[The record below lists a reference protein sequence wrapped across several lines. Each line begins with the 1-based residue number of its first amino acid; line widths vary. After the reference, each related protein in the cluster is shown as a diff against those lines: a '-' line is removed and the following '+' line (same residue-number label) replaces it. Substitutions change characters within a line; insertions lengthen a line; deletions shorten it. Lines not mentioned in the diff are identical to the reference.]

1 MYFAAMRQKPLILVS
16 ACLCLLVTVSSC
28 HRKSVPEKSTGGKTS
43 GSTSSS
49 SGKMTKQT
57 GKASYYA
64 DKFDGR
70 KTANGEIFSQKKL
83 TAAHRTLPFGT
94 MVTVKNLANGKSV
107 TVRINDRGP
116 FAGNRLIDLSR
127 AAANAIDMVKQGVVS
142 VEIAY
147 RK

>member
-1 MYFAAMRQKPLILVS
+1 MYFAAMRQKPLILIS
-16 ACLCLLVTVSSC
+16 ALCLVITISSC
-28 HRKSVPEKSTGGKTS
+28 HRKSVPEKSTGGNTS

-49 SGKMTKQT
+49 GKMTRQT

-94 MVTVKNLANGKSV
+94 MVTVKNLANGKTV

-116 FAGNRLIDLSR
+116 FAENRLIDLSR

>member
-1 MYFAAMRQKPLILVS
+1 MRQKPLILIS
-16 ACLCLLVTVSSC
+16 ALCLVITVSSC
-28 HRKSVPEKSTGGKTS
+28 HRKSVPEKSS
-43 GSTSSS
+43 GSTSSPT
-49 SGKMTKQT
+49 SGKMTRQT

-94 MVTVKNLANGKSV
+94 MVIVKNLANGKTV

-116 FAGNRLIDLSR
+116 FAENRIIDLSR

-147 RK
+147 KK

>member
-1 MYFAAMRQKPLILVS
+1 
-16 ACLCLLVTVSSC
+16 
-28 HRKSVPEKSTGGKTS
+28 
-43 GSTSSS
+43 
-49 SGKMTKQT
+49 MTKQT

>member
-1 MYFAAMRQKPLILVS
+1 MRQRPLILIGTCFSV
-16 ACLCLLVTVSSC
+16 LITVSSC
-28 HRKSVPEKSTGGKTS
+28 HRKSIPEKSTDKTT
-43 GSTSSS
+43 GSTST
-49 SGKMTKQT
+49 GKGKLVKQT

-70 KTANGEIFSQKKL
+70 KTASGEVFSQKKL

-94 MVTVKNLANGKSV
+94 IVTVKNLANGKTV

-116 FAGNRLIDLSR
+116 YADNRLIDLSR

-142 VEIAY
+142 VEISY

>member
-16 ACLCLLVTVSSC
+16 TCLCLLVAVSSC
-28 HRKSVPEKSTGGKTS
+28 RRKSVPEKSNGGKSS

-49 SGKMTKQT
+49 GKMTRQT

-70 KTANGEIFSQKKL
+70 KTASGEIFSQKKL

>member
-1 MYFAAMRQKPLILVS
+1 MRQKPLILIS
-16 ACLCLLVTVSSC
+16 ISLCTLVFASSC
-28 HRKSVPEKSTGGKTS
+28 HRKSIPEKNT
-43 GSTSSS
+43 GSTSSTPAK
-49 SGKMTKQT
+49 GKLVKQT

-70 KTANGEIFSQKKL
+70 KTASGEIFSQKKL

-94 MVTVKNLANGKSV
+94 IVTVKNLANGKSV
-107 TVRINDRGP
+107 TVRVNDRGP
-116 FAGNRLIDLSR
+116 YADNRLIDLSR

-142 VEIAY
+142 VEISY

>member
-1 MYFAAMRQKPLILVS
+1 MRQKPLILIS
-16 ACLCLLVTVSSC
+16 TCLSLLFIVSSC
-28 HRKSVPEKSTGGKTS
+28 HRKSIPEKSSGSKTS
-43 GSTSSS
+43 GSSSA
-49 SGKMTKQT
+49 SGKMTRQT

-70 KTANGEIFSQKKL
+70 KTASGEIFSQKKL

-116 FAGNRLIDLSR
+116 FAENRIIDLSR

-142 VEIAY
+142 VEISY